1 MGTAYQPKIVTD
13 GLAFIYDTGSG
24 KSYKGEPT
32 TNVNTLTLSDSGT
45 DGSGQ
50 SSVGTRTVITDN
62 HVRIVDVSSNTRQ
75 SHLITGLTASTT
87 YTISIMYKKLD
98 GTPTFRFQIQD
109 YSGAAYLRT
118 IKFTNTTE
126 IGIEDREGWQQASWT
141 FTLGSDANAVRIWY
155 QDGADYTTYTHS
167 FELQNPQLEAKS
179 HATPYVDGTRS
190 ATQGLLDLTNTAT
203 IDISNASFDSDAQMT
218 FDGTDDYLTL
228 GSNSTLQAI
237 GSNATI
243 ECWFKSSSTVGSKFA
258 LMVGWGEGTSYYSNF
273 GIGNWFSAWPDESI
287 YVGVNSAAVV
297 YAERDGSAKY
307 HDGNWHHAVGLIGQN
322 NHKIFVDGSEVSVSF
337 AYGSDSVST
346 SNIFGFSSGTEVYIG
361 LRPYGNGHFQGD
373 LPVVKIYDRL
383 LTAAEVL
390 QNFNASRDRFKI

>member
-190 ATQGLLDLTNTAT
+190 ATQGLIDRTGTST
-203 IDISNASFDSDAQMT
+203 IDISDVSFDSDAQMT
-218 FDGTDDYLTL
+218 FDGTDDQLIVDNIGIDNYSESFSYECVFKAEGTWANGFISNIVGIAGSYAGHYGL
-228 GSNSTLQAI
+228 GKSGTNTVNFVVRDANYNSVSGPVSDTSTYHHLVGVWDQSNSQIRLYI
-237 GSNATI
+237 DG
-243 ECWFKSSSTVGSKFA
+243 ELKSSASVTKT
-258 LMVGWGEGTSYYSNF
+258 GTPDSNDLRIGGRAAFGGNNGSYYH
-273 GIGNWFSAWPDESI
+273 GNIPI
-287 YVGVNSAAVV
+287 V
-297 YAERDGSAKY
+297 KY
-307 HDGNWHHAVGLIGQN
+307 YKTA
-322 NHKIFVDGSEVSVSF
+322 
-337 AYGSDSVST
+337 
-346 SNIFGFSSGTEVYIG
+346 
-361 LRPYGNGHFQGD
+361 
-373 LPVVKIYDRL
+373 
-383 LTAAEVL
+383 LTTAEVL

>member
-126 IGIEDREGWQQASWT
+126 IGIEDKEGWQQASWT

-155 QDGADYTTYTHS
+155 QDGADYTTYSHS
-167 FELQNPQLEAKS
+167 FELKNPQLEAKS
-179 HATPYVDGTRS
+179 HATQFVNGTRS
-190 ATQGLLDLTNTAT
+190 ATQGLLDLTNNAT
-203 IDISNASFDSDAQMT
+203 IDISNASFDSNAQMT
-218 FDGTDDYLTL
+218 FDGTDDQLIVDNIGIDNYSESFSYECVFKAEGTWANGFISNIVGIAGSYAGHYGL
-228 GSNSTLQAI
+228 GKSATNTVNFVVRDANYNSVSGTVSDTSIYHHLVGVWDQSNSQIRLYI
-237 GSNATI
+237 DG
-243 ECWFKSSSTVGSKFA
+243 ELKSSATVTKTGTPDSNDLRIGGRAAFGGSH
-258 LMVGWGEGTSYYSNF
+258 GSYYH
-273 GIGNWFSAWPDESI
+273 GNIPI
-287 YVGVNSAAVV
+287 V
-297 YAERDGSAKY
+297 KY
-307 HDGNWHHAVGLIGQN
+307 YKTA
-322 NHKIFVDGSEVSVSF
+322 
-337 AYGSDSVST
+337 
-346 SNIFGFSSGTEVYIG
+346 
-361 LRPYGNGHFQGD
+361 
-373 LPVVKIYDRL
+373 
-383 LTAAEVL
+383 LTTAEVL

>member
-190 ATQGLLDLTNTAT
+190 ATQGLLDLTNNAT
-203 IDISNASFDSDAQMT
+203 IDISDVSFDSDAQMT
-218 FDGTDDYLTL
+218 FDGTDDQLIVDNIGIDNYSESFSYECVFKAEGTWANGFISNIVGIAGSYAGHYGL
-228 GSNSTLQAI
+228 GKSGTNTVNFVVRDANYNSVSGPVSDTSTYHHLVGVWDQSNSQIRLYI
-237 GSNATI
+237 DG
-243 ECWFKSSSTVGSKFA
+243 ELKSSASVTKT
-258 LMVGWGEGTSYYSNF
+258 GTPDSNDLRIGGRAAFGGNNGSYYH
-273 GIGNWFSAWPDESI
+273 GNIPI
-287 YVGVNSAAVV
+287 V
-297 YAERDGSAKY
+297 KY
-307 HDGNWHHAVGLIGQN
+307 YKTA
-322 NHKIFVDGSEVSVSF
+322 
-337 AYGSDSVST
+337 
-346 SNIFGFSSGTEVYIG
+346 
-361 LRPYGNGHFQGD
+361 
-373 LPVVKIYDRL
+373 
-383 LTAAEVL
+383 LTTAEVL